1 MLHTVKKNMYEPKGK
16 SLVIRLK
23 LALLRSV
30 RLEDYLN
37 DTACCKHQAT
47 NTQQDL
53 TGDVMCKKGG
63 LFLSASQAYVISDR
77 RLTRVFILED
87 PSRLLL
93 MRHTEILKKPKN
105 SRRRK
110 KKA

>member
-30 RLEDYLN
+30 RLEDQGHCLLQTPGYEYSIGL
-37 DTACCKHQAT
+37 D
-47 NTQQDL
+47 
-53 TGDVMCKKGG
+53 GRRDVLEGWIISFG
-63 LFLSASQAYVISDR
+63 ESSIISDR

-87 PSRLLL
+87 PRVCY
-93 MRHTEILKKPKN
+93 
-105 SRRRK
+105 
-110 KKA
+110 